1 MGLVR
6 FPNADFWSGK
16 KVFVTGHTGFKGG
29 WLVLWLEQLGAIV
42 TGYALAPDQN
52 PSLCELAGVEATMRS
67 VRGDIRDS
75 ASLVG
80 AMEAAAPE
88 IVFHLAAQPLV
99 RRSYVEP
106 ALTFETNVVGTVNV
120 LEAVRATPTVTTVVA
135 ITTDKVY
142 ENKEWLWAYR
152 ENDRLGGYDPYSA
165 SKACSELVISSW
177 RRSYFSGSREIA
189 VSSARAGNVIGG
201 GDWSEDRLVPD
212 CIKAFEKRQ
221 KVVIRNP
228 HATRPWQHVLE
239 PVGGYLLLAE
249 KMAEDRNAHSTAWNF
264 GPDPADVKPVGWIVD
279 RLVSEWGGE
288 ASWSIEGEGQPHEAS
303 LLAVDAT
310 LARARLG
317 WSPRLSLPEAL
328 QRTVKWYRRL
338 ADGVPARDLVVDDIH
353 YYQSD

>member
-6 FPNADFWSGK
+6 LPNADFWSGR

-29 WLVLWLEQLGAIV
+29 WLALWLEQLGAVV
-42 TGYALAPDQN
+42 TGYALAPDQK
-52 PSLCELAGVEATMRS
+52 PSLCELAGVEATVRS

-75 ASLVG
+75 ASLAG
-80 AMEAAAPE
+80 AMKAAAPE
-88 IVFHLAAQPLV
+88 VVFHLAAQPLV

-142 ENKEWLWAYR
+142 ENKEWVWAYR

-177 RRSYFSGSREIA
+177 RQSFFTGSREIA

-201 GDWSEDRLVPD
+201 GDWSENRLVPD
-212 CIKAFEKRQ
+212 CIKAFEKQ
-221 KVVIRNP
+221 QQVVIRNP

-239 PVGGYLLLAE
+239 PLGGYLLLAE
-249 KMAEDRNAHSTAWNF
+249 KMAEERNAYSTAWNF
-264 GPDPADVKPVGWIVD
+264 GPDLADVKPVGWIVD

-288 ASWSIEGEGQPHEAS
+288 ASWSLEGKGQPHEAS

-317 WSPRLSLPEAL
+317 WSPRFSLPEAL
-328 QRTVKWYRRL
+328 ERTVKWYRRL
-338 ADGVPARDLVVDDIH
+338 AGGAAARDLVVDDIH
-353 YYQSD
+353 YYQSE